1 MEWYV
6 YPIAILGG
14 LAAGFINTVAG
25 NGSAITLPLL
35 IWLGL
40 PPSVANGTNR
50 VGVLF
55 QSAVGT
61 TQFHRKGVMD
71 WRSGIAL
78 AIPAVVGSLLG
89 AQIAVQIN
97 EQLFERIIGVVMLI
111 MLVIIIAR
119 PERWLLGSK
128 DMTMHRPGVKELVI
142 FFLIG
147 IYGGFIQIGVGIFLL
162 SALVLGAGFNLTKAN
177 PIKGLIVLFFTVSSL
192 VVFIMNDQVNWQLGL
207 IVAVGQMGGAWLG
220 ANFAV
225 NQGAVWVRRILIVVV
240 SLAALRFLGVLPF

>member
-55 QSAVGT
+55 QTTVGT
-61 TQFHRKGVMD
+61 VQFHRKGVMD
-71 WRSGIAL
+71 WRSGITL

-89 AQIAVQIN
+89 AQIAVEIN
-97 EQLFERIIGVVMLI
+97 EALFERIIGVVMLI

-119 PERWLLGSK
+119 PERWLQGSP
-128 DMTMHRPGVKELVI
+128 DMTVHRPGIKEVVI

-162 SALVLGAGFNLTKAN
+162 AALVLGAGFNLTRAN

-192 VVFIMNDQVNWQLGL
+192 VIFLINGQVNWQLGL
-207 IVAVGQMGGAWLG
+207 IVAVGQVVGAWLG

-240 SLAALRFLGVLPF
+240 SLAALRFLGILPF

>member
-55 QSAVGT
+55 QTTVGT
-61 TQFHRKGVMD
+61 VQFHRKQVMD
-71 WRSGIAL
+71 WRSGITL

-89 AQIAVQIN
+89 AQIAVEIN
-97 EQLFERIIGVVMLI
+97 EALFERIIGVVMLV

-119 PERWLLGSK
+119 PERWLQGST
-128 DMTMHRPGVKELVI
+128 DTTMHRPGIKEIVI

-147 IYGGFIQIGVGIFLL
+147 IYGGFIQVGVGIFLL
-162 SALVLGAGFNLTKAN
+162 AALVLGAGFNLTKAN

-192 VVFIMNDQVNWQLGL
+192 VIFLLNGQVNWQLGL